1 MEAMQAS
8 TATVVSMNFS
18 VFNDAFSSS
27 EKTESFSTGIKE
39 QCF

>member
-8 TATVVSMNFS
+8 TVTVVSMNFGL
-18 VFNDAFSSS
+18 FNEAFSSS
-27 EKTESFSTGIKE
+27 ENTESFSAGIKE